1 MAVRFQPVI
10 KRARFDAPGFSPQD
24 MLQFGNVLLRSI
36 QDRLDRGQ
44 TIYDAAA
51 PPLREHYLRRKE
63 RVAGTNIR
71 DLRLTGRT
79 RRGMKVLEAGHNYAL
94 IGFSDPEAANRVRW
108 NQRRSRQ
115 WGVSPTNERDLAQ
128 AVTEAITP
136 PVTPVQLPVLA
147 A

>member
-1 MAVRFQPVI
+1 
-10 KRARFDAPGFSPQD
+10 

-51 PPLREHYLRRKE
+51 PPLRENYMRRKE
-63 RVAGTNIR
+63 RVAGMNIR

-115 WGVSPTNERDLAQ
+115 
-128 AVTEAITP
+128 
-136 PVTPVQLPVLA
+136 
-147 A
+147 